1 MKKNCSLCG
10 NIYHNTTFRGG
21 FICEDCLRYIKETE
35 FVYLTS
41 RDFPLSTASEID
53 C

>member
-21 FICEDCLRYIKETE
+21 FICEDCLNYIKETE
-35 FVYLTS
+35 FSYVSKPASPEASITS
-41 RDFPLSTASEID
+41 DI
-53 C
+53 